1 MHIFNEMEML
11 NLTFR
16 MQKGY
21 PRIEAYGTMPTLPF
35 IPTGVFKTYIIVKSW
50 VNYKIKHVF
59 NDVEMLDLSFKM
71 LNGFPK
77 LSITGTM
84 PTVPFLPA
92 GVFKTE
98 VIANSRYSYEIK
110 HIFNEME
117 MLKITVKMIKGFPR
131 IEIAGKMPTFP
142 IIPTGAFKTEIIAKS
157 WKNYEIR
164 HTFNGM
170 QMLNLKIAI
179 INGKMEMIGKYGMTH
194 KTHLVMEYEYMRWV
208 KIMLP
213 TTNTWLSK
221 ELGIEMHY
229 QPTNEAKLLEG
240 GNIKIVAMHD
250 NMPLMEIAGYFG
262 LTWDSTVYEILV
274 KDFHINLMNLETILP
289 FEIIL
294 PEVKFYG
301 KIFLDRQNRN
311 GLLPKL
317 AFEAQIHKDEKIV
330 FHYLLTTVETP
341 YKLHIFFPYFFQHVL
356 HLTHEHLEITHEH
369 IVLGNKQVIKTL
381 CNLTAKK
388 LIGTITPTFM
398 SFELF
403 DGELSLVKYVTE
415 LTKIEV
421 GRNAMVLEGV
431 KTVEFNAYQPMLLPK
446 ILGFNKLMTKFHLEV
461 ADKAAGKVNINVAV
475 YKDTTELVK
484 VVVNNVEAPHM
495 IVLEAPVLALQM
507 KYDYDLST
515 KVGNL
520 MINDKTYMMVKPT
533 VANEAEVI
541 VFGFPVVK
549 VALRADEVKITTII
563 PKLPE
568 IEVAFLTN
576 GIKITAIIPDLPEIA
591 AAVTLKTFS
600 LFQNTLG
607 IQILV
612 GKVSH
617 KTLFGWNFN
626 KLKKAFVDVK
636 LIGSG
641 IEILG
646 DYEVSHHLNWNI
658 LGLKNID
665 VEWTGKVL
673 CPGVKLF
680 KTPMVTQGKLLFKN
694 FVLDLEIVVKLMDVP
709 YTLIFKTKPLTV
721 ALLPFFQLSSIN
733 HLASRKKNLRDGYS
747 CETNTY
753 DNHQWCL
760 CKPGE
765 RVTKIQSVHSND
777 YEDRQ
782 WTFQCSKIQPDF
794 IVGSANAWYQE
805 TAESQYDKEL
815 LWNGT
820 TDDSFL
826 VGMTSDHDNHYEDRK
841 FKFFTARN
849 DNWYLTDCIWH
860 TVNQYDG
867 QLDYTLLDDEAI
879 GGLHSVHSNYYE
891 DRVWDIQV
899 CKLRKKCTEVIEIE
913 YNTGESVVSSELV
926 TAGGQRFDNKN
937 GQSDNSFTATISQ
950 SASKSLTESYEFSQ
964 SSGYTNEISMSVSA
978 GATIGIPLIEET
990 TLEVTTSTSSSWSF
1004 EETWTRSNSK
1014 TYTEENGRTMS
1025 FTANCNKGCECALDV
1040 IVKTAKGVIPYTMKS
1055 QSVDGQYQ
1063 CVEEGMITV
1072 DYSFNGKATENDKC

>member
-1 MHIFNEMEML
+1 MGEML
-11 NLTFR
+11 N
-16 MQKGY
+16 
-21 PRIEAYGTMPTLPF
+21 
-35 IPTGVFKTYIIVKSW
+35 IV
-50 VNYKIKHVF
+50 
-59 NDVEMLDLSFKM
+59 FKM

-77 LSITGTM
+77 LAITGTM
-84 PTVPFLPA
+84 PAVPFLPA

-117 MLKITVKMIKGFPR
+117 MLKITVKMVKGFPR
-131 IEIAGKMPTFP
+131 IEIAGKMPTLP
-142 IIPTGAFKTEIIAKS
+142 IIPTGAFKTEIIAKN

-164 HTFNGM
+164 HIFNGM

-179 INGKMEMIGKYGMTH
+179 INRKMEMIGKYGMTH

-388 LIGTITPTFM
+388 LIGTITPTLM
-398 SFELF
+398 SIELF

-431 KTVEFNAYQPMLLPK
+431 KTFEFNAYQPMLLPK

-475 YKDTTELVK
+475 SKDTTELVK
-484 VVVNNVEAPHM
+484 VVVNNVEAPYM
-495 IVLEAPVLALQM
+495 I
-507 KYDYDLST
+507 
-515 KVGNL
+515 
-520 MINDKTYMMVKPT
+520 VKPT

-612 GKVSH
+612 GKMSH

-626 KLKKAFVDVK
+626 MLKKAFVDVK

-641 IEILG
+641 IELIG
-646 DYEVSHHLNWNI
+646 DYEVFHHLNWNI
-658 LGLKNID
+658 VGLENID

-680 KTPMVTQGKLLFKN
+680 KTPMVTEGKLLFKN
-694 FVLDLEIVVKLMDVP
+694 FVLDIKLVEKLMDVP
-709 YTLIFKTKPLTV
+709 YTLIVKTKPLTV
-721 ALLPFFQLSSIN
+721 ALLPFF
-733 HLASRKKNLRDGYS
+733 
-747 CETNTY
+747 
-753 DNHQWCL
+753 
-760 CKPGE
+760 
-765 RVTKIQSVHSND
+765 
-777 YEDRQ
+777 
-782 WTFQCSKIQPDF
+782 
-794 IVGSANAWYQE
+794 
-805 TAESQYDKEL
+805 
-815 LWNGT
+815 
-820 TDDSFL
+820 
-826 VGMTSDHDNHYEDRK
+826 HY
-841 FKFFTARN
+841 
-849 DNWYLTDCIWH
+849 
-860 TVNQYDG
+860 
-867 QLDYTLLDDEAI
+867 
-879 GGLHSVHSNYYE
+879 
-891 DRVWDIQV
+891 
-899 CKLRKKCTEVIEIE
+899 
-913 YNTGESVVSSELV
+913 
-926 TAGGQRFDNKN
+926 
-937 GQSDNSFTATISQ
+937 
-950 SASKSLTESYEFSQ
+950 
-964 SSGYTNEISMSVSA
+964 
-978 GATIGIPLIEET
+978 P
-990 TLEVTTSTSSSWSF
+990 
-1004 EETWTRSNSK
+1004 
-1014 TYTEENGRTMS
+1014 
-1025 FTANCNKGCECALDV
+1025 
-1040 IVKTAKGVIPYTMKS
+1040 
-1055 QSVDGQYQ
+1055 
-1063 CVEEGMITV
+1063 
-1072 DYSFNGKATENDKC
+1072 